1 MEIYFISP
9 KTLFWFLR
17 YLVFLNFKEKLQ
29 MEWLWRHK
37 MASISYQSKYLTL
50 KLNSKTPWIKASQV
64 ARCWIS
70 KERKFLNILATWK
83 GTGNNFQVPFVFLII
98 YIKRLGL
105 KTTKFDFLRILILL
119 FQNNLFPKEFLEYI
133 GYIFSYLL
141 KWNRDFKLVL
151 GQIFFSWKLLIW
163 YSIIWQNFSFRY
175 LLLKI

>member
-1 MEIYFISP
+1 
-9 KTLFWFLR
+9 
-17 YLVFLNFKEKLQ
+17 

-105 KTTKFDFLRILILL
+105 KTTNSIFWGFWYFSFKRIYFQKSFLNILA
-119 FQNNLFPKEFLEYI
+119 
-133 GYIFSYLL
+133 IF
-141 KWNRDFKLVL
+141 LVL
-151 GQIFFSWKLLIW
+151 FSDFFFMKTPYMILYQLTEFQFQISTFEDIKQLVFWNSSSDSWWRHKL
-163 YSIIWQNFSFRY
+163 
-175 LLLKI
+175 

>member
-1 MEIYFISP
+1 
-9 KTLFWFLR
+9 
-17 YLVFLNFKEKLQ
+17 

-119 FQNNLFPKEFLEYI
+119 FQKNLFTKEFLEYI
-133 GYIFSYLL
+133 GYIFSFIFRFFFHENSLYDTLSIDRISVSDLYFWRYKATCVL
-141 KWNRDFKLVL
+141 KFQLRLMMA
-151 GQIFFSWKLLIW
+151 S
-163 YSIIWQNFSFRY
+163 
-175 LLLKI
+175 

>member
-1 MEIYFISP
+1 
-9 KTLFWFLR
+9 
-17 YLVFLNFKEKLQ
+17 

-105 KTTKFDFLRILILL
+105 KTT
-119 FQNNLFPKEFLEYI
+119 NS
-133 GYIFSYLL
+133 IF
-141 KWNRDFKLVL
+141 WGF
-151 GQIFFSWKLLIW
+151 W
-163 YSIIWQNFSFRY
+163 YFSFKRIYFQKSFLNILAIFLVFRFFFHENSLYDTLSIDRISVSNLYFWRY
-175 LLLKI
+175 KATCVLKFQFRLMMAS

>member
-1 MEIYFISP
+1 
-9 KTLFWFLR
+9 
-17 YLVFLNFKEKLQ
+17 

-37 MASISYQSKYLTL
+37 MASISYQSKYLTR
-50 KLNSKTPWIKASQV
+50 KLNSKPPWIKASQM

-119 FQNNLFPKEFLEYI
+119 FQKNLFPKEFLEYI
-133 GYIFSYLL
+133 GYIFSFIFRFFFMKTPYMILYQL
-141 KWNRDFKLVL
+141 TEFQFQISTFEDIKQLVFWNSSSDSWWRHKL
-151 GQIFFSWKLLIW
+151 
-163 YSIIWQNFSFRY
+163 
-175 LLLKI
+175 